1 MCVECGC
8 NGVYVNAQGN
18 EDAIT
23 IKTGVRVADGQSANV
38 IKGFDVPPPY
48 GKGKE

>member
-1 MCVECGC
+1 MCTQCGC
-8 NGVYVNAQGN
+8 
-18 EDAIT
+18 EDTAVT
-23 IKTGVRVADGQSANV
+23 IKTGVRVAEGQSADV